1 MASLTEQDVASLV
14 QAATD
19 AARAASDAVV
29 ALRDQQANRSSTAG
43 GFQEASK
50 VVRQP
55 EPFGSECHEDD
66 LAKWQDFNVSFKAW
80 LFYGNKY
87 FETDLH
93 RVEVTHAE
101 TPISSVDGELQEVKD
116 RCNELCILTGLL
128 KGKPLRLLRQVSN
141 RNGFEVWRQL
151 CQLFMP
157 RTRSRAI
164 SILAALMG
172 VPSFTTKDRTLLD
185 QVLGLERMR
194 AEYVRSSGTDIPDD
208 IMLSVL
214 VRALPKAIQQHV
226 QLQLRETSTYD
237 QVRAMV
243 VSYERTTTSWSP
255 GKIHSELGI
264 LPQSQNQGFNQSSN
278 NTGLAPN
285 GDRSI

>member
-1 MASLTEQDVASLV
+1 
-14 QAATD
+14 
-19 AARAASDAVV
+19 
-29 ALRDQQANRSSTAG
+29 
-43 GFQEASK
+43 
-50 VVRQP
+50 
-55 EPFGSECHEDD
+55 
-66 LAKWQDFNVSFKAW
+66 
-80 LFYGNKY
+80 
-87 FETDLH
+87 
-93 RVEVTHAE
+93 
-101 TPISSVDGELQEVKD
+101 
-116 RCNELCILTGLL
+116 
-128 KGKPLRLLRQVSN
+128 
-141 RNGFEVWRQL
+141 
-151 CQLFMP
+151 MP

-226 QLQLRETSTYD
+226 QLQLSETSTYD

-264 LPQSQNQGFNQSSN
+264 LPQSQNQSFNQPSN
-278 NTGLAPN
+278 NTGLAPMEI
-285 GDRSI
+285 DRFEKGRIKENPKEKVRVKRPPRVKGRTRATREKVSPTTRAPLALQPAMTNACTAGNTGTSNVTVGSFMAVVTRRM

>member
-1 MASLTEQDVASLV
+1 M
-14 QAATD
+14 
-19 AARAASDAVV
+19 
-29 ALRDQQANRSSTAG
+29 
-43 GFQEASK
+43 
-50 VVRQP
+50 
-55 EPFGSECHEDD
+55 
-66 LAKWQDFNVSFKAW
+66 
-80 LFYGNKY
+80 
-87 FETDLH
+87 
-93 RVEVTHAE
+93 THAE
-101 TPISSVDGELQEVKD
+101 TPISSVDGEPQEVTD
-116 RCNELCILTGLL
+116 RCNQLYSILTGLL

-226 QLQLRETSTYD
+226 QLQLSETSTYD

-264 LPQSQNQGFNQSSN
+264 LPQSQNTTSISSFPC
-278 NTGLAPN
+278 A
-285 GDRSI
+285 I